1 MPTQY
6 SIRRKLNQLFC
17 FIVVMGGGTSAT
29 LAQEEAGPSL
39 YERLGGVYSIASVV
53 DDLLERLLV
62 NDILNANP
70 AVNEARVRVP
80 IAGIKFHLTAM
91 VCQAAGGP
99 ETYTGRSMKETH
111 LHLYITE
118 NEWDAMLTDFKNSLD
133 HFKVPEKEQNELIA
147 IVESTKADI
156 VQCME

>member
-17 FIVVMGGGTSAT
+17 FILVMGGGASVAF
-29 LAQEEAGPSL
+29 AQDEEEPSL

-53 DDLLERLLV
+53 DDLIERLLV

-70 AVNEARVRVP
+70 AINEARIRVP
-80 IAGIKFHLTAM
+80 KAGIKFHLTAM

-99 ETYTGRSMKETH
+99 ETYTGRTMKDSHQH
-111 LHLYITE
+111 LHITE
-118 NEWDAMLTDFKNSLD
+118 NEWDAMLTDFKKTLD

-147 IVESTKADI
+147 IVGSTKADI